1 MIRSQS
7 LSAEWISLVGRW
19 GVHIMSLFC
28 FSFSLHLFCLSPHF
42 LHSPCLLLS
51 FSSHSFSVCSFLF
64 TFCHTDHSFTLPSVS
79 RIALSAS
86 PTAPAW
92 PTQHQSCCVS
102 AACWPSVN
110 PVLWWTEHA
119 PDLQYS
125 RPWHHSRSCGF
136 VTGSTKLVC
145 WVFQAP
151 AACWL
156 DICRVLAVWLMMYN
170 LYWIFPFNRL

>member
-1 MIRSQS
+1 MIRSPS

-28 FSFSLHLFCLSPHF
+28 FSFSLRSYFSICFVYLHF
-42 LHSPCLLLS
+42 LHSPCLLLP

-79 RIALSAS
+79 CIALSAS
-86 PTAPAW
+86 PTVSTR

-102 AACWPSVN
+102 AAWWPSVN
-110 PVLWWTEHA
+110 PVLWWTERA
-119 PDLQYS
+119 PDLQHL
-125 RPWHHSRSCGF
+125 RPWHQSRSCGF

-145 WVFQAP
+145 WVFSGS
-151 AACWL
+151 CS
-156 DICRVLAVWLMMYN
+156 VLIRYLQSPSSVANDV
-170 LYWIFPFNRL
+170 